1 MNREELTTL
10 RDEILSTVQPMVTA
24 DSMPIQ
30 DRLELVMRLA
40 QVKHDVALYR
50 QAYEMIGNLE
60 SEDVKLSQYL
70 QLLDDVEFELTDEV
84 MPETDE
90 DSAEA

>member
-1 MNREELTTL
+1 
-10 RDEILSTVQPMVTA
+10 MVTA

>member
-70 QLLDDVEFELTDEV
+70 QLLDDIEFELTDEV

>member
-10 RDEILSTVQPMVTA
+10 RDEILSTMQPMVTA

-70 QLLDDVEFELTDEV
+70 QLLDDIEFELTDEV